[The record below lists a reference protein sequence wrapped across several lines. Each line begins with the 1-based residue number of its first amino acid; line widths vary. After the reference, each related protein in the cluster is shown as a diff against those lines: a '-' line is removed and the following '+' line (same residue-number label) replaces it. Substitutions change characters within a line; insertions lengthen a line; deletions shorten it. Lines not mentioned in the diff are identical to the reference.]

1 MKTSLVKQHG
11 NFMVEF
17 AIVGVFFALLLIF
30 SADLVVRLAYQ
41 GKLDRMSYS
50 AANII
55 KERTELE
62 GADQFGLRPDKVGEN
77 GQEELGEFSLLYQ
90 IVTSSLAR
98 TTTNFDESKFGFHLH
113 IVNNNNNISGPYYRG
128 GINCNPSMP
137 PADLTFTTTFGRPAT
152 LYQVTL
158 CYDTPNWYGNLIGE
172 DFKRVSS
179 RAVVMGR

>member
-1 MKTSLVKQHG
+1 MQSSLVKQHG

-17 AIVGVFFALLLIF
+17 AIVGVFFSLLLIF

-55 KERTELE
+55 KERTELA
-62 GADQFGLRPDKVGEN
+62 GADQFDLRPDKEGNNE
-77 GQEELGEFSLLYQ
+77 QEGLGEFSLLYQ
-90 IVTSSLAR
+90 MVTSSLAR

-113 IVNNNNNISGPYYRG
+113 IVNNNNNISGPYRRG
-128 GINCNPSMP
+128 GIDCNPSMP
-137 PADLTFTTTFGRPAT
+137 AQDLTFTTTFGRPAT

>member
-1 MKTSLVKQHG
+1 MQSSLVKQHG

-41 GKLDRMSYS
+41 GKLDRISYS

-55 KERTELE
+55 KERTQLAD
-62 GADQFGLRPDKVGEN
+62 ADQFDLLPDTVSIDDEDMPK
-77 GQEELGEFSLLYQ
+77 EFFLLYE
-90 IVTSSLAR
+90 IVLASLKR

-128 GINCNPSMP
+128 GIVCKPSMP